1 MKKEDIHL
9 SDWYRI
15 LFGEAPVNFLFE
27 VGLRTIFIY
36 LVLLIVIRLLGK
48 RMGGEITITETA
60 VMITLGAIISAP
72 MQIPDRGL
80 VQGVV
85 ILLCALV
92 FQKGFNYLTV
102 SKSSVERL
110 IYGKEIAVVKDGVL
124 QLENLEKEHISR
136 QQLYAFLRSRGILH
150 LGELERVY
158 MEAGGFFTVYKFE
171 EPQSGLPILPPKD
184 KGVSAVV
191 EKTEL
196 KHACEVCG
204 MVSMEKDNNCISCGS
219 SEWVEAVDLR

>member
-9 SDWYRI
+9 SDWQRI
-15 LFGEAPVNFLFE
+15 LFGEAPINFLLE
-27 VGLRTIFIY
+27 VGLRTILIY
-36 LVLLIVIRLLGK
+36 LVLLIIIRLLGK

-85 ILLCALV
+85 ILLCALT

-102 SKSSVERL
+102 TNSSVERL

-124 QLENLEKEHISR
+124 QLDKLEKEHISR
-136 QQLYAFLRSRGILH
+136 QQLYAFLRSKGILH

-158 MEAGGFFTVYKFE
+158 MEAGGFFTIYKFE
-171 EPQSGLPILPPKD
+171 NSQSGLPILPPKD
-184 KGVSAVV
+184 KGVSTVV
-191 EKTEL
+191 SKTDL
-196 KHACEVCG
+196 KHACKVCG
-204 MVSMEKDNNCISCGS
+204 MVSIKNDDKCINCGS